1 MRSFKT
7 IAVGVGACAVA
18 FAAMSST
25 VAVADP
31 PSLPHSYDIVGVGSD
46 TTEDVLNSLSTH
58 YDADLAPADKLYS
71 WNATGSAMITP
82 KYHAQTITRPDG
94 SGAGISALET
104 YPQTTID
111 FARSS
116 SGPAATDPS
125 SITYVAMATDAVTV
139 ATDTTTD
146 APLNFSTADL
156 TKIYS
161 CSIRKWYQVSGNS
174 TGSHKLIVPFL
185 PQASSGTRKFFLKA
199 IGVTTPGSCVQQG
212 VQENEGTDP
221 SLNNPDAIVP
231 YAISKYI
238 AQTNGF
244 SHDDRGVL
252 KLNSINGHA
261 PTKGSGKDEVI
272 NAGFSSVFLR
282 TVYNVVRTDTS
293 QLDNVPAY
301 LEPIFGASGYIC
313 TSSHAATSLKSYGF
327 LSLGSHC
334 GVTTTPGG

>member
-1 MRSFKT
+1 MRSFKA
-7 IAVGVGACAVA
+7 IAAGVGVCAVA
-18 FAAMSST
+18 ITAMSST

-31 PSLPHSYDIVGVGSD
+31 PTTPHSYDIVGTGSD
-46 TTEDVLNSLSTH
+46 TTQDVLNSLSSH
-58 YDADLAPADKLYS
+58 YNTDTVPASKLYS
-71 WNATGSAMITP
+71 WNATGSATITP
-82 KYHAQTITRPDG
+82 KFHAQTITRPDG
-94 SGAGISALET
+94 SGAGVSALET
-104 YPQTTID
+104 YPVTTVD

-116 SGPAATDPS
+116 GGPSATDPS

-139 ATDTTTD
+139 ATDTTTN

-174 TGSHKLIVPFL
+174 TGSHSLIVPFL

-221 SLNNPDAIVP
+221 SLNNPNAIVP
-231 YAISKYI
+231 YAISKNI

-252 KLNSINGHA
+252 KLNNINGHT
-261 PTKGSGKDEVI
+261 PTKGSGKSLVI
-272 NAGFSSVFLR
+272 NAGFSPVFLR
-282 TVYNVVRTDTS
+282 TVYNVVRTDTT

-313 TSSHAATSLKSYGF
+313 TNAHAATSLKSYGF
-327 LSLGSHC
+327 LSLGSRC